1 MERFRHFHQNVGNG
15 GVLRTAVLSVCALV
29 FCIVYPT
36 KVLTLPVVVG
46 ALLLPSVLQKPFSE
60 NQAFWVQII
69 QNIFYALFVLAL
81 LGPKI
86 RSEFPDS
93 EFFTVG
99 LWGIISLYAGC
110 YFWFWSTPDIV
121 REKK

>member
-1 MERFRHFHQNVGNG
+1 MERFRHFHQNTGTG
-15 GVLRTAVLSVCALV
+15 GVVSTTVLTVCALI
-29 FCIVYPT
+29 FCIIYPT
-36 KVLTLPVVVG
+36 KVLTLPMVVG

-60 NQAFWVQII
+60 NQALWAQII
-69 QNIFYALFVLAL
+69 RNIFYALIVLAL

-86 RSEFPDS
+86 RSELPDA

-110 YFWFWSTPDIV
+110 YFWYWSTPGVV
-121 REKK
+121 RANK